1 MSQLQA
7 CLMDRSTFPS
17 CCLART
23 QSASSASPGDFIH
36 LHHLKT
42 HQDCGHL
49 CSGLPVPLPGM
60 PRTYHHTSGW
70 SGCPAAQLP
79 CQPAAG
85 PDGQAEK
92 GGGAQVRLTPKPG
105 PHHRQLR
112 LNTLWQKSSHFW
124 FKIKVSDGW
133 FVSFKSGGAESI
145 CNCVFKSFQGQGYLS
160 FYDSHRSLHRV
171 IPARRSRNE
180 ITSLTMIRSAFVF
193 HFTVDDDDLIRNFCF
208 VNRATQYSV
217 PSAPVEAMLRLIS
230 LTGDWSSESAWGWWW
245 SNFIIQYFTFG
256 LLARHKTFTFYAKV
270 WNSDIINCR
279 DYNEIWWKTFLP
291 MMITVRTMILM
302 DGRFEGRRDS
312 DDGDDNFAKLWH
324 WFWFLFS
331 QTRENQFWR
340 W

>member
-1 MSQLQA
+1 MWKTEIDNEVGRNRSKLGGEASANQTVWVKLGCHRPARHAKLMLYPALKTEFQNMCIFDSPSLFLSTTFLLTQLPLFPLKHSRDCLSICTAAAIYLTKCPARLTQMSQLQA

-92 GGGAQVRLTPKPG
+92 GGGAQVRISPKPG

-112 LNTLWQKSSHFW
+112 LNIVTKKLTFLVQNQ
-124 FKIKVSDGW
+124 
-133 FVSFKSGGAESI
+133 SFRRLI
-145 CNCVFKSFQGQGYLS
+145 CFIQEW
-160 FYDSHRSLHRV
+160 
-171 IPARRSRNE
+171 RSRE
-180 ITSLTMIRSAFVF
+180 HL
-193 HFTVDDDDLIRNFCF
+193 
-208 VNRATQYSV
+208 Q
-217 PSAPVEAMLRLIS
+217 LRI
-230 LTGDWSSESAWGWWW
+230 
-245 SNFIIQYFTFG
+245 
-256 LLARHKTFTFYAKV
+256 
-270 WNSDIINCR
+270 
-279 DYNEIWWKTFLP
+279 
-291 MMITVRTMILM
+291 
-302 DGRFEGRRDS
+302 
-312 DDGDDNFAKLWH
+312 
-324 WFWFLFS
+324 
-331 QTRENQFWR
+331 
-340 W
+340 

>member
-1 MSQLQA
+1 MWIFAFFSILFSCQPPSCSLSCPFFLLKHSRDCLSICTAAAIYLTKCPARLTQMSQLQA

-92 GGGAQVRLTPKPG
+92 GGGAQVRLSPKPG

-112 LNTLWQKSSHFW
+112 LNTLHCDKKLTFW
-124 FKIKVSDGW
+124 FKIKVSDG
-133 FVSFKSGGAESI
+133 
-145 CNCVFKSFQGQGYLS
+145 
-160 FYDSHRSLHRV
+160 
-171 IPARRSRNE
+171 
-180 ITSLTMIRSAFVF
+180 
-193 HFTVDDDDLIRNFCF
+193 
-208 VNRATQYSV
+208 
-217 PSAPVEAMLRLIS
+217 
-230 LTGDWSSESAWGWWW
+230 
-245 SNFIIQYFTFG
+245 
-256 LLARHKTFTFYAKV
+256 
-270 WNSDIINCR
+270 
-279 DYNEIWWKTFLP
+279 
-291 MMITVRTMILM
+291 
-302 DGRFEGRRDS
+302 
-312 DDGDDNFAKLWH
+312 
-324 WFWFLFS
+324 
-331 QTRENQFWR
+331 
-340 W
+340 